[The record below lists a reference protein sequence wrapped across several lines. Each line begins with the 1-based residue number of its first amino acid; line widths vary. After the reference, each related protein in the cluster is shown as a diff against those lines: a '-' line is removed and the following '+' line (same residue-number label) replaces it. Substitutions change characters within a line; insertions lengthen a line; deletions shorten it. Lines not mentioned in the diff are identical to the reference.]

1 MTAQSQEDNTKN
13 ARISDDCSDN
23 LTLACLQKDTF
34 LHFWCNANCGLTKEQ
49 AYREVVESLLEFNT
63 DLYSSKTTVKLR
75 VKDSNLVKSLSMFV
89 KDLSLAETGSIQISL
104 AEKDMPGLMAI
115 RNLKLW

>member
-1 MTAQSQEDNTKN
+1 
-13 ARISDDCSDN
+13 
-23 LTLACLQKDTF
+23 
-34 LHFWCNANCGLTKEQ
+34 
-49 AYREVVESLLEFNT
+49 
-63 DLYSSKTTVKLR
+63 
-75 VKDSNLVKSLSMFV
+75 MFV